1 MGNWEQIFYS
11 LIKRASTDLPPD
23 VEHKLKTAAASEDTN
38 SNARQTLDV
47 MLENVRLA
55 RTNSQPLCQDTGA
68 LLFYL
73 DVPRG
78 FNHGRLR
85 EAAEKAVATATRD
98 GLLRQNAV
106 DPVTGRNTGNNLGA
120 GSPAFHFQQQE
131 RSNVHVSLILK
142 GGGCENVGRQY
153 SLPDADLRA
162 ERDLE
167 GVRRCLLDAV
177 YQAQGLGCA
186 PGVLGV
192 CIGGDRA
199 SGYAESKRQLLRR
212 FGARNKTAELANLET
227 RVLREANELAIGPMG
242 FGGKTTILE
251 VFIGALCRV
260 PASYFVSISYMCW
273 AYRRHGLTAAKDGML
288 DAWDFPTSEL

>member
-1 MGNWEQIFYS
+1 MGNWEKIFYS
-11 LIKRASTDLPPD
+11 LIKRASADLPPD
-23 VEHKLKTAAASEDTN
+23 VEHKLETAAASEDAD
-38 SNARQTLDV
+38 SNARQTLEV
-47 MLENVRLA
+47 MLANVRLA
-55 RTNSQPLCQDTGA
+55 RTNSQPLCQDTGT
-68 LLFYL
+68 LLFYF
-73 DVPRG
+73 DVPLG
-78 FNHGRLR
+78 FNHGQLR
-85 EAAEKAVATATRD
+85 EAAEKAVAAATRD

-120 GSPAFHFQQQE
+120 GSPVFHFQQQE
-131 RSNVHVSLILK
+131 RSNIHVSLILK

-153 SLPDADLRA
+153 SLPDTDLRA

-212 FGARNKTAELANLET
+212 FGTRNTTADLANLEA
-227 RVLREANELAIGPMG
+227 RVLKEANELAIGPMG

-273 AYRRHGLTAAKDGML
+273 AYRRHGLTAAKDGTL
-288 DAWDFPTSEL
+288 AAWDFPTSEL